1 MSCDTNVC
9 KLLVRWASNTYIRCL
24 LPQLLWCMPLHVMFP
39 LPTTS
44 LHLVRHA
51 PCCMYSVLY
60 VCSKQSGLRGGMHDS
75 APGNHPGYCRACP
88 CADNPLKKPFVCS
101 YVFLAVSRNAPTC
114 ACPWC
119 ARVRPETHCA
129 CTCPM
134 RHARCFRWLLLR
146 YVWKYSHYTPWPF
159 SLLSIPRLFVC
170 LRMRMSTSK
179 QYANVYVNQYSRSE
193 IHCGS
198 AVRFGQALP
207 GFFITAPPSV
217 CVSAFLGA
225 LAVWIRNQKKK
236 KVKQTKS
243 DWCGFKHNKK
253 IKT

>member
-1 MSCDTNVC
+1 
-9 KLLVRWASNTYIRCL
+9 
-24 LPQLLWCMPLHVMFP
+24 
-39 LPTTS
+39 
-44 LHLVRHA
+44 
-51 PCCMYSVLY
+51 
-60 VCSKQSGLRGGMHDS
+60 
-75 APGNHPGYCRACP
+75 
-88 CADNPLKKPFVCS
+88 
-101 YVFLAVSRNAPTC
+101 
-114 ACPWC
+114 
-119 ARVRPETHCA
+119 
-129 CTCPM
+129 
-134 RHARCFRWLLLR
+134 
-146 YVWKYSHYTPWPF
+146 
-159 SLLSIPRLFVC
+159 
-170 LRMRMSTSK
+170 MSTSK

-225 LAVWIRNQKKK
+225 LAVWIRKKKKK